1 MTAWP
6 PSPRQGLVRRWH
18 QFLLALVF
26 LTRLPLGHALPPRIM
41 RLAHSAWAFSLVG
54 AAVGAIAS
62 LPLLLPGPPMLT
74 AALSVALAV
83 WLTGAL
89 HEDALADLADAGG
102 GKDTESRLRIMR
114 DSRIGSYGVMALILV
129 SFVRVASLT
138 VLGPAA
144 LIAAAASGR
153 AASVVV
159 MTALPPARPD
169 GLGHA
174 AGRPAWA
181 GVAFACLIAFV
192 AVLCAGPG
200 SVIAL
205 IAAIVAVAAV
215 IRQAR
220 IWLGGQSGDVLGSA
234 SILTETAILAAF
246 AMAG

>member
-1 MTAWP
+1 M
-6 PSPRQGLVRRWH
+6 VRRWH

-26 LTRLPLGHALPPRIM
+26 LTRLPLGNALPPRIM
-41 RLAHSAWAFSLVG
+41 PLAQSAWAFPLVG
-54 AAVGAIAS
+54 AVVGAIAS

-74 AALSVALAV
+74 AALSVALSV

-129 SFVRVASLT
+129 SIVRVVSLT
-138 VLGPAA
+138 ALGPAA

-153 AASVVV
+153 AASVLV
-159 MTALPPARPD
+159 MAALPPARSD

-181 GVAFACLIAFV
+181 GVAFACLTALV

-205 IAAIVAVAAV
+205 IAAILAIAAV

-234 SILTETAILAAF
+234 SILTETAILSAF